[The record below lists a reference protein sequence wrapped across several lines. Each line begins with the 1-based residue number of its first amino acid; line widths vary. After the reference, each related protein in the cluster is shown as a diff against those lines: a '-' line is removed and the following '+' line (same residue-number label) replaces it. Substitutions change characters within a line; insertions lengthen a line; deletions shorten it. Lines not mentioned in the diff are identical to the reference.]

1 MHFVC
6 IYKNMTSK
14 SMLVQVRMP
23 PRLVEQLDRMTE
35 EGLYSSRS
43 EAILD
48 SVRRLVLGYERS
60 DRFRRALIRSFLRRG
75 GRGSVD
81 DLGRETDIASIAS
94 ALAAT
99 FPEKSVDE
107 IISEVRR

>member
-1 MHFVC
+1 
-6 IYKNMTSK
+6 MTTK

-23 PRLVEQLDRMTE
+23 PRLVQQLDRMTE

-60 DRFRRALIRSFLRRG
+60 DRFRRALIKSFLRRG
-75 GRGSVD
+75 CRGSIN
-81 DLGRETDIASIAS
+81 DLDRETDISSVAS

-99 FPEKSVDE
+99 YPEKSIDE
-107 IISEVRR
+107 ILSEVRR

>member
-1 MHFVC
+1 
-6 IYKNMTSK
+6 
-14 SMLVQVRMP
+14 MLVQVRMP
-23 PRLVEQLDRMTE
+23 PRLVQQLDRMAE

-60 DRFRRALIRSFLRRG
+60 DRFRRALIRSYLRRSG
-75 GRGSVD
+75 LGSID
-81 DLGRETDIASIAS
+81 DLGREFDIASIAAS
-94 ALAAT
+94 LAET
-99 FPEKSVDE
+99 YPEKTVDE